1 MSEALSNTLRDLT
14 QRAGLWPLLRRVR
27 ASLRGEVG
35 AWIRA
40 GCPDPAPNVV
50 KIAIVRSYLA
60 RFGLRRFIE
69 TATFWGAMTDAIGRT
84 GVRVDS
90 IELDDRFFERAQ
102 RVFANRPNITI
113 HHGDSAKVLPTLL
126 EKLDEPALFWL
137 DAHYS
142 GPGTAR
148 SELDTPISAELGAIL
163 RHARPHVI
171 LIDDAR
177 HFLGADG
184 YPRLGQLLESV
195 AALGSYGVT
204 VSCDIIRCVANGLV
218 PKSGSVE
225 SPGAPH
231 AA

>member
-1 MSEALSNTLRDLT
+1 VSEGLSNALRDLT
-14 QRAGLWPLLRRVR
+14 QRAGLWPLLRGVR

-35 AWIRA
+35 AWVRA

-60 RFGLRRFIE
+60 RFGLPRFIE
-69 TATFWGAMTDAIGRT
+69 TGTFWGAMTDAIGRT

-90 IELDDRFFERAQ
+90 IELDDRFFARAR
-102 RVFANRPNITI
+102 RVFADRPNITI
-113 HHGDSAKVLPTLL
+113 HHGDSATVLPTLL
-126 EKLDEPALFWL
+126 ETLDEPALFWL

-148 SELDTPISAELGAIL
+148 SELDTPISVELGAIL

-177 HFLGADG
+177 HFLGVDG
-184 YPRLGQLLESV
+184 YPRLGQLVEAV
-195 AALGSYGVT
+195 AA
-204 VSCDIIRCVANGLV
+204 R
-218 PKSGSVE
+218 
-225 SPGAPH
+225 API
-231 AA
+231 A